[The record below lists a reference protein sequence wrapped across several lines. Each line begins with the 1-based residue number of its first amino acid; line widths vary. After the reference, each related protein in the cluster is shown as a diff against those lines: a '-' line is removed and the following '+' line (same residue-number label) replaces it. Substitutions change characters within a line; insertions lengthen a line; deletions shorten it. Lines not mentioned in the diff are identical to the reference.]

1 MHGPLSAPEVRGGG
15 FGKAMHPRVFQ
26 EFERICLKRNAG
38 GAVLEIGAVPSDD
51 SLLCLDSLKRAK
63 SKIGVN
69 LEGPYTHRDFRILK
83 ADANSLT
90 CFEDSSFDTVLT
102 NATLEHDRF
111 FWQTLSEIKR
121 VTKEGGL
128 IVIGVPGYTKLR
140 IEKFWSLLNKMPV
153 LRFLPGKY
161 CSPLAASTLTQS
173 IHLFPSDYYRFS
185 PLAVREVFFGHLQD
199 VEISSLLIPPRI
211 IGSGIKR

>member
-1 MHGPLSAPEVRGGG
+1 
-15 FGKAMHPRVFQ
+15 MHPRVFQ

-51 SLLCLDSLKRAK
+51 SLLCLDSLKRAR

-69 LEGPYTHRDFRILK
+69 LEGSYAHRDFEIVK
-83 ADANSLT
+83 ADANNLA

-102 NATLEHDRF
+102 NAMLEHDRF
-111 FWQTLSEIKR
+111 FWETLSEIKR
-121 VTKEGGL
+121 VTRGGGL

-140 IEKFWSLLNKMPV
+140 IEKFWSLLSKIPV
-153 LRFLPGKY
+153 LRLLPGKY
-161 CSPLAASTLTQS
+161 SSSLAASTLTLS
-173 IHLFPSDYYRFS
+173 IHPFPSDYYRFS
-185 PLAVREVFFGHLQD
+185 PLAVREVFFGDMQD
-199 VEISSLLIPPRI
+199 VEVGSLLIPPRI